1 MSAAAAQSLS
11 QQSRLIF
18 LAILMTALLLW
29 AQRRRTPIIISVRGD
44 NTLITLDRGAA
55 ILGAKWNTIT
65 LHEEV

>member
-1 MSAAAAQSLS
+1 MTTAAPPLTA

-18 LAILMTALLLW
+18 LAILAAAVLLW
-29 AQRRRTPIIISVRGD
+29 ARRRTPITISVRGD

-55 ILGAKWNTIT
+55 IFGAKWNTIT